1 MGFEFKKL
9 HTETLYE
16 YLASVRKGLGL
27 SLDEAVNK
35 TGVCLKYLQAL
46 ETGNYNELPPEVY
59 VSGFLKQIAQVYSI
73 DSAALIVQ
81 YKKESGITQ
90 QVVNPKP
97 IKESGYKEF
106 IKRLTITPKFVS
118 IGAILIFILGTIGY
132 LSWQVTSLS
141 RAPKLQ
147 ITSPMS
153 NAKVLG
159 SVVMVE
165 GKTDPGSI
173 VEINR
178 QNVLVGQDGKFQ
190 TAVSLTN
197 GQAELRIKSKNKF
210 DRSVI
215 KTIPLVVEQQVPRV
229 AGVETE
235 APNTNLFLELN
246 FNKAATITVTVDG
259 QALPQEAVSA
269 GSSKFIQAKE
279 KILLSSSNA
288 GAMTVLLNEQNLGI
302 LGKDEEVITNVPFSL
317 ESLESFKT
325 NANKDKKK

>member
-16 YLASVRKGLGL
+16 YLTSVRKGLGL
-27 SLDEAVNK
+27 SLDDAVNK

-59 VSGFLKQIAQVYSI
+59 VTGFLKQIAQVYSI
-73 DSAALIVQ
+73 DSADLIAQ

-97 IKESGYKEF
+97 LKESGFKEF
-106 IKRLTITPKFVS
+106 VKKLTITPRFVS
-118 IGAILIFILGTIGY
+118 IAAILIFILGTVGY

-159 SVVMVE
+159 AVVMVE

-173 VEINR
+173 VEINK

-197 GQAELRIKSKNKF
+197 GQAELRIEAKNKF
-210 DRSVI
+210 DRSVT
-215 KTIPLVVEQQVPRV
+215 KTIPLVVEQQIPRV
-229 AGVETE
+229 AGAETE
-235 APNTNLFLELN
+235 QPSTNLFLELG

-259 QALPQEAVSA
+259 QTLPQEAVSA
-269 GSSKFIQAKE
+269 GSSKFIQAKD
-279 KILLSSSNA
+279 KILLSTSNA
-288 GAMTVLLNEQNLGI
+288 GAMTVILNEQSLGI
-302 LGKDEEVITNVPFSL
+302 LGKDEEVLMNVPFTL
-317 ESLESFKT
+317 ESLAGLKT
-325 NANKDKKK
+325 KNSKEPKK